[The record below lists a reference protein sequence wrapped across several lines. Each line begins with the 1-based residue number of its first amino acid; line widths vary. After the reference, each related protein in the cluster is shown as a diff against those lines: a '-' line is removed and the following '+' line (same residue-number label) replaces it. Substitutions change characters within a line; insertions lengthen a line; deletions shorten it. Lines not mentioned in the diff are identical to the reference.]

1 MAAATRRT
9 AGTLNGAATKAGSEP
24 AAGGLRFEV
33 FQENSGRHSWH
44 LTAGDGRNLARSYE
58 SFASRDD
65 AERAVEPLRQSSAGV
80 EA

>member
-1 MAAATRRT
+1 MATATRST
-9 AGTLNGAATKAGSEP
+9 GGTLNGKATKAGSEP
-24 AAGGLRFEV
+24 AAGALRFAV
-33 FQENSGRHSWH
+33 YQENSGRYSWH

-65 AERAVEPLRQSSAGV
+65 AERAVEQLGPLYAGV